1 MNQSDSMESSQI
13 LVLGRNLRELPGFV
27 VGMGMVLVI
36 WLLSVFAWLE
46 PADQLLYDAFVASIP
61 QPASTE
67 HEVLLLETTPATHYD
82 WAPLSSKLLSAG
94 ARQIVFIAPLADDD
108 LHALA
113 ASPVAA
119 RLLIGRP
126 LRGTAAA
133 QEHTPLSLP
142 RGLGQQIKTGLVALP
157 DNARGSHRSQWAA
170 YRAGPRTLPTVEK
183 VAALDAGLSPLPDV
197 FLLNF
202 HRGYELPRI
211 SAARLAKESNIGAL
225 VKGKTVL
232 VGYAAAPHLAQFSG
246 PGLPAGRLLSQ
257 LEFHALALDTLLMDK
272 VVARPGLA
280 TRGGL
285 LLSLGLLL
293 VLAFQPL
300 RLRSAFWAA
309 LTLIACLLGLAW
321 LALRFFDVWLPT
333 LELSLVTLLVFSMV
347 FRAKARADDHRLRQL
362 FTETSGKLENRL
374 QPAGFAESKEH
385 WVYVANLVDQVLQL
399 DRTIFLE
406 CMTNDHRVREIQSLR
421 CSLGDINE
429 MRRDYQRFP
438 YTEAIAKGGMIEID
452 AVQRPFLKVTSPG
465 ERQFLTPLIFG
476 GEVFGFWAFGL
487 AKDKIDELERFHAV
501 ADDIAEQIGHLLY
514 QRQLWVKHNAIE
526 NQPWRRYLGDDT
538 AHLFKKVSKAVE
550 ALERRTTNLEQMF
563 AGLSTAAIV
572 FDLFGRVILIN
583 ELMAHLL
590 KNANMAPFDM
600 TVADLIEKL
609 TGRSP
614 GEVRQTMQALLEDS
628 TPLLLPALL
637 TGKSPGRFTIHVRSL
652 QSDPH
657 VIDASA
663 PFRVSGLLLEL
674 IDGAELH
681 RLYGIKSELV
691 THLNHQL
698 NNDLTT
704 MLGAIQMMKIDPAS
718 RDEMQGVI
726 ETQGR
731 SAAATL
737 SRVQDLLAQEINID
751 YGGSYPVDPRSVLRV
766 AIDRLQAAHAEREIG
781 FDLRMQTTPF
791 LIYANPRELDG
802 AFETCLGFLADDAV
816 QGSKVQIGVTA
827 LADYSTFALSNTGF
841 GIPQERLNRI
851 LAGTAESESGT
862 FNALRLAMRRIE
874 SWGGKVTIHT
884 GLGEGYTLSIQL
896 RAF

>member
-1 MNQSDSMESSQI
+1 MTSSQL
-13 LVLGRNLRELPGFV
+13 LVLEKNLRRLPGFV
-27 VGMGMVLVI
+27 VGMGMVLII
-36 WLLSVFAWLE
+36 WLLSLLAWLE

-61 QPASTE
+61 QPAAAD
-67 HEVLLLETTPATHYD
+67 HDVLLLETQPGIHYD
-82 WAPLSSKLLSAG
+82 WPHLSSKLLNAG

-108 LHALA
+108 LLALV

-119 RLLIGRP
+119 NLLIGRP
-126 LRGTAAA
+126 LHRTSSSD
-133 QEHTPLSLP
+133 QRTPPFALP
-142 RGLGQQIKTGLVALP
+142 PALAEQLKTGLVALP
-157 DNARGSHRSQWAA
+157 TDERGSHRSQWSA
-170 YRAGPRTLPTVEK
+170 YRAGPRNLPTVEK
-183 VAALDAGLSPLPDV
+183 IAALRAGLSPPPDT

-211 SAARLAKESNIGAL
+211 SVARLVKESSVDAL

-232 VGYAAAPHLAQFSG
+232 VGYAPAPHLAQFNA

-257 LEFHALALDTLLMDK
+257 LEFHALALDTLLLDK
-272 VVARPGLA
+272 VVARAGAA
-280 TRGGL
+280 TLGGL

-293 VLAFQPL
+293 VLVFQPL
-300 RLRSAFWAA
+300 RLRSAFWAV
-309 LTLIACLLGLAW
+309 LTLVAGLLGLTW
-321 LALRFFDVWLPT
+321 LALRLLDVWLPT
-333 LELSLVTLLVFSMV
+333 LELSLVTVLVFTMV
-347 FRAKARADDHRLRQL
+347 FRAKARADDQRLRQL

-374 QPAGFAESKEH
+374 QLAGFAESQEH

-406 CMTNDHRVREIQSLR
+406 SLSNDHRVREIQSLH
-421 CSLGDINE
+421 CSLGDIDE

-438 YTEAIAKGGMIEID
+438 YTEALARGGMIEID
-452 AVQRPFLKVTSPG
+452 TGRRPFLKVSAPG

-476 GEVFGFWAFGL
+476 GEAFGFWAFGL
-487 AKDKIDELERFHAV
+487 ASDKIGDLERFRAV
-501 ADDIAEQIGHLLY
+501 ADNIAEQIGHLLY
-514 QRQLWVKHNAIE
+514 QRQLWVRHNAIE

-538 AHLFKKVSKAVE
+538 AHLFQKVSKAVV
-550 ALERRTTNLEQMF
+550 ALEQRTANLEQMF

-572 FDLFGRVILIN
+572 FDLFGRVTLIN

-590 KNANMAPFDM
+590 KNAGMAPFDM

-614 GEVRQTMQALLEDS
+614 GEVRQTMQVLLEDS

-637 TGKSPGRFTIHVRSL
+637 PGKSPSRFILYVRSL
-652 QSDPH
+652 RQNPETT
-657 VIDASA
+657 DASS
-663 PFRVSGLLLEL
+663 PFRISGLLLEL

-704 MLGAIQMMKIDPAS
+704 MLGAIQMMKIDPVS

-737 SRVQDLLAQEINID
+737 SRVQELLAQEINID
-751 YGGSYPVDPRSVLRV
+751 YGGSYPVDPRSVIRG
-766 AIDRLQAAHAEREIG
+766 AIDRLQPAYAEHEIS
-781 FDLRMQTTPF
+781 FDLRLQTTPF
-791 LIYANPRELDG
+791 LIYANPRELDDTLD
-802 AFETCLGFLADDAV
+802 TCLGFLADDAV
-816 QGSKVQIGVTA
+816 QGSSVRIEVTA
-827 LADYSTFALSNTGF
+827 LTDYSSFVLSNTGF
-841 GIPQERLNRI
+841 GIPQDRLDRI

-862 FNALRLAMRRIE
+862 FENLRLALRRIE
-874 SWGGKVTIHT
+874 SWGGKVTIRT
-884 GLGEGYTLSIQL
+884 GLGEGCSLAIQL